1 MDFTYIKFIHFRPN
15 TNINNVLWIYIL
27 LENSKSGSRR
37 TRIIFEK
44 FQNLKLCTS
53 NSNTEYRSTE
63 NGEEK
68 TELIQQIGLNLKKM
82 ILNIYYD
89 VTSLKKIDIE
99 KESMILDHP
108 PTLETNLNPDVEL

>member
-1 MDFTYIKFIHFRPN
+1 
-15 TNINNVLWIYIL
+15 
-27 LENSKSGSRR
+27 
-37 TRIIFEK
+37 
-44 FQNLKLCTS
+44 
-53 NSNTEYRSTE
+53 
-63 NGEEK
+63 
-68 TELIQQIGLNLKKM
+68 M